1 MGLVCPSGTH
11 INKHAVRNQS
21 QDQHTQG
28 QVFQSS
34 ASNAKTTKLKRAVIA
49 ASPAFWLLKP
59 QKFISQSVSNIS
71 DDYVVS
77 KRGRQHVEAFSF
89 LSQSWQMGRGLEQ
102 LFNLKGGD
110 LTLSLFTF
118 LSSQSYLPKHFFPN
132 FTVSYFSQFSAPSYL
147 QPLHSSQS
155 IKSIIAYINEAI
167 GKKFSFFFLFE
178 WPKCRCFI
186 GYSAI
191 TQP

>member
-1 MGLVCPSGTH
+1 MFCCHKTCETQMGLVCPSGTH
-11 INKHAVRNQS
+11 INKHAIRNQS

-77 KRGRQHVEAFSF
+77 KRSRQHVEAFSF

-102 LFNLKGGD
+102 LFNLKAGD

-118 LSSQSYLPKHFFPN
+118 LSSQSYLPQIFLP
-132 FTVSYFSQFSAPSYL
+132 Q
-147 QPLHSSQS
+147 LHSLLLSFHSFLPQVICSLYIAVSQ
-155 IKSIIAYINEAI
+155 
-167 GKKFSFFFLFE
+167 
-178 WPKCRCFI
+178 
-186 GYSAI
+186 
-191 TQP
+191 

>member
-1 MGLVCPSGTH
+1 MFCCHKTCETQMGLVCPSGTH

-102 LFNLKGGD
+102 LFNLKASD

-118 LSSQSYLPKHFFPN
+118 LSSQSYPPKYFFPN
-132 FTVSYFSQFSAPSYL
+132 FTVSYCLFTVFCPKLSVASTQQSVNKIHNC
-147 QPLHSSQS
+147 LH
-155 IKSIIAYINEAI
+155 
-167 GKKFSFFFLFE
+167 
-178 WPKCRCFI
+178 
-186 GYSAI
+186 
-191 TQP
+191 